1 MGFHEDNTSPLC
13 LLVNAYRRV
22 DKGTKCLFAPNDLAK
37 RYAAEFKRGSRDY
50 LDDTKW
56 WKAAQEEDQK
66 NRSGGATTE
75 VNTGAS
81 PSDDISAYL
90 GGSGQNNETDISAN
104 TPLNGG
110 AEGLSSM
117 SSSMPGGTTQ
127 SVSETSSMDD
137 LLQRST
143 SVQQLSGRHYP
154 FGRTGSL
161 NVRAYELTKGEIK
174 QNGERKPCHFSADG
188 IDCDFIYDPTHPL
201 LAQYPIT
208 PKMLLL
214 IYMAERLKARD
225 MLPDI
230 ISVYSSLATVSMED
244 ARIDR
249 QALVDRSSSAFE
261 LMREKLTQA
270 LRSRAED
277 VVKCIHESTGE
288 VEETIANII
297 NANPTLLVP
306 FQNAIAAG
314 FDAIEFVPLKHCI
327 D

>member
-66 NRSGGATTE
+66 NRSGVATTD

-90 GGSGQNNETDISAN
+90 GGSGQNTETDISAS
-104 TPLNGG
+104 TPSNGG
-110 AEGLSSM
+110 AEGLSST
-117 SSSMPGGTTQ
+117 SSSMPNGTTQ
-127 SVSETSSMDD
+127 PVAETSSMDD

-143 SVQQLSGRHYP
+143 PVQQLSGRHYP

-174 QNGERKPCHFSADG
+174 QNGERKPCHFNADG

-230 ISVYSSLATVSMED
+230 ISV
-244 ARIDR
+244 
-249 QALVDRSSSAFE
+249 
-261 LMREKLTQA
+261 
-270 LRSRAED
+270 
-277 VVKCIHESTGE
+277 
-288 VEETIANII
+288 
-297 NANPTLLVP
+297 
-306 FQNAIAAG
+306 
-314 FDAIEFVPLKHCI
+314 
-327 D
+327 